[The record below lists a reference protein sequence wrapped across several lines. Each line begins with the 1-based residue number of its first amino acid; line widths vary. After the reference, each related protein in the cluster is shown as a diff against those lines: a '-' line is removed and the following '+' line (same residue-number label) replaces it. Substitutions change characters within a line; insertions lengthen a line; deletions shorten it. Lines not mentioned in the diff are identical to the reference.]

1 MTSAMSTKQEE
12 NPPARRRP
20 FRDLAA
26 ASGLVTHADLEAAEA
41 AARDRLAAEAGAA
54 AEPAAADQSAGQRRL
69 DAASAAVLVEQ
80 GKLTPFQSRE
90 ILAGRTRFRLGQY
103 TVIDE
108 IGRGGMGQVFK
119 AEHALMGRQV
129 AVKVLPRSK
138 ATPESEAAFRRE
150 MRILGRLDHENLV
163 RAFDAGYDAM
173 VYYLVTELVPG
184 MDLRRLVRKYGPLD
198 ETTAASIFAQ
208 VARGLAFAH
217 AHGVVHRDVKPGN
230 ILVMDDGRAKVL
242 DLGLAGSMLEAEAV
256 RLGRVVGTMDY
267 IAPEQIRTPD
277 DVGPP
282 ADIYALGCTM
292 YYALAGEVPFPGGS
306 RKDKMRRHLTDMPV
320 PIGTLA
326 PNVPQP
332 LCHLVEVMMA
342 KSVADRIGAADEV
355 VRRLARWTPD
365 RPAAPVRRLPAAADD
380 DAAEGEAGVDFPG
393 GERMADSV
401 WPVSEPPP
409 AVPPPLSA
417 SRADGEESLGAVL
430 RDSLAVLG
438 LEGVA
443 SSAARVLLPAVAAGV
458 GCTIALTVVRSID
471 PHGFDALLRP
481 VTPAVCG
488 WVAFL
493 VVAAV
498 QVAARA
504 KRPHR

>member
-1 MTSAMSTKQEE
+1 MSTKHGEHK
-12 NPPARRRP
+12 PARRRP

-26 ASGLVTHADLEAAEA
+26 ASGLVAAADLDAAEA
-41 AARDRLAAEAGAA
+41 AARDRLSAEAESAA
-54 AEPAAADQSAGQRRL
+54 AESDGEQRLGAAT
-69 DAASAAVLVEQ
+69 AAVLVEQ

-150 MRILGRLDHENLV
+150 MRILGRLDHESLV

-173 VYYLVTELVPG
+173 VYYLVTEFVPG
-184 MDLRRLVRKYGPLD
+184 MDLRRIVRAHGPLD
-198 ETTAASIFAQ
+198 AATAASVFSQ

-217 AHGVVHRDVKPGN
+217 GQGVVHRDVKPGN
-230 ILVMDDGRAKVL
+230 ILVMEDGRVKVL
-242 DLGLAGSMLEAEAV
+242 DLGLAGSTLEAEAV

-282 ADIYALGCTM
+282 ADIYALGCSM
-292 YYALAGEVPFPGGS
+292 YYALTGEMPFPGGT
-306 RKDKMRRHLTDMPV
+306 RKEKMRRHLAEAPV
-320 PIGTLA
+320 PIARLA
-326 PNVPQP
+326 PDLPPQ
-332 LCHLVEVMMA
+332 LCQLVEAMMA
-342 KSVADRIGAADEV
+342 KSVADRIGSAEEV

-365 RPAAPVRRLPAAADD
+365 RPVAPTGRSPAPPVVAPPAGDSWGGDRGAQPAWPVLEAAA
-380 DAAEGEAGVDFPG
+380 
-393 GERMADSV
+393 SK
-401 WPVSEPPP
+401 
-409 AVPPPLSA
+409 PPPLVA
-417 SRADGEESLGAVL
+417 LRAGDDDPAVL
-430 RDSLAVLG
+430 EESLAVLSRAAS
-438 LEGVA
+438 VA
-443 SSAARVLLPAVAAGV
+443 AQVLVPAVAAGV
-458 GCTIALTVVRSID
+458 GFAIVLMVVRGID
-471 PHGFDALLRP
+471 RRGFAELLGP
-481 VTPAVCG
+481 VSPTACG

-493 VVAAV
+493 FVAAV
-498 QVAARA
+498 QAAGKLGR
-504 KRPHR
+504 RHR